1 MRSRTLRRNGR
12 AISEIVGALML
23 VLIVVVA
30 ATALAIFVAQYQKQL
45 QSQEALTHAR
55 SLENL
60 AVLHV
65 AAYRM
70 PSTSLWGSLNFTV
83 ASLNIN
89 PSIIEYVTINNQ
101 PLKQYDAVT
110 LNQSTGK
117 FNSTEVG
124 VNGNYT
130 LTLAPREQFNLN
142 VTFDNASVN
151 YSFYNSAYTLPI
163 TGFVQINLFTF
174 LQNDFGRV
182 FIPPTAIA
190 VVDPLVTFNGTAY
203 NTVPVLDGS
212 SSFAPVNTTLDDWS
226 WVVSPYG
233 HPSFTL
239 IGEKVV
245 LNVTAPPPIQTYNIT
260 LTVSDTDG
268 MIAIGSVE
276 YAT

>member
-1 MRSRTLRRNGR
+1 M
-12 AISEIVGALML
+12 
-23 VLIVVVA
+23 
-30 ATALAIFVAQYQKQL
+30 
-45 QSQEALTHAR
+45 
-55 SLENL
+55 
-60 AVLHV
+60 
-65 AAYRM
+65 
-70 PSTSLWGSLNFTV
+70 
-83 ASLNIN
+83 
-89 PSIIEYVTINNQ
+89 
-101 PLKQYDAVT
+101 T

-151 YSFYNSAYTLPI
+151 YSFYNSVYTLPI